1 MEQKTYQYNS
11 RFLKIMKNKQTIK
24 EKIKEINETRK
35 NDNNNQTHL
44 QN

>member
-1 MEQKTYQYNS
+1 
-11 RFLKIMKNKQTIK
+11 MKNKQTIK